1 MDVEYFVK
9 LPLSVMQLLPVKL
22 IALQNRQCLDFA
34 EGTNNFVFISV
45 ASLHYTYL
53 LVFLS
58 DAYSY
63 LLPAKLTCV
72 RVVVRIL
79 LFVASII
86 V

>member
-45 ASLHYTYL
+45 ASLRYTYL
-53 LVFLS
+53 LVFLMPIHTCFQPNLPVS
-58 DAYSY
+58 E
-63 LLPAKLTCV
+63 LL
-72 RVVVRIL
+72 
-79 LFVASII
+79 
-86 V
+86 